1 MIRAALNGQDLET
14 AWKDLGEPTGWANIR
29 KHYRKAL
36 QDKVSSSAQDPSP
49 SASSSPARGKR
60 KAAGDAAGE
69 ASAAAAPADEAAA
82 PRRVRKVKYPF
93 RLTSSQSEKV
103 EKVSEAKW
111 LDFKAAHKLATAA
124 YAKSVKNGTQKHKP
138 HRAVDI
144 AFKYS
149 AKLDPSG
156 KQITAKALKEWHAQG
171 KPAGGSPKK
180 AGKKVLPSMIALI
193 DVVKS
198 FSKVSQLEGDS
209 KQPDELV
216 AAAQDATEGTAL
228 AKKLEGDRRGKAF
241 LKQTRQGENSLNSGK
256 GESIDQRR
264 IDSLTQANVEKNVA
278 DWKAFLLKHEFA
290 EEKLDSETG
299 ETGVYVPL
307 AKRRRIV
314 QCDETHQIM
323 TTQLEAGGS
332 RSHVYYDPSLGS
344 AARATTTNQR
354 HTTGMYAINYAKE
367 VLPPYYM
374 FDSLAKDASQQ
385 KIEAATVVGL
395 PRVKGFFGFSHK
407 VTLDAGYAVTT
418 KGGTSDGQ
426 FLEWISKSIDPAFPN
441 IAPVWKYDKKGKRDA
456 DGLYPI
462 LEGPVAIKT
471 DFGPDR
477 LVGTEEG
484 IKLRQA
490 QYARGCM
497 P

>member
-14 AWKDLGEPTGWANIR
+14 AWKDLGEPTGLANIR

-49 SASSSPARGKR
+49 SASSSLARGKR
-60 KAAGDAAGE
+60 KAAGDAAGDAAGE

-93 RLTSSQSEKV
+93 RLTSSQSGKV

-149 AKLDPSG
+149 AKLDPSV

-241 LKQTRQGENSLNSGK
+241 LKQTRQGENSPNSGK
-256 GESIDQRR
+256 GES
-264 IDSLTQANVEKNVA
+264 
-278 DWKAFLLKHEFA
+278 
-290 EEKLDSETG
+290 
-299 ETGVYVPL
+299 
-307 AKRRRIV
+307 
-314 QCDETHQIM
+314 
-323 TTQLEAGGS
+323 
-332 RSHVYYDPSLGS
+332 
-344 AARATTTNQR
+344 
-354 HTTGMYAINYAKE
+354 
-367 VLPPYYM
+367 
-374 FDSLAKDASQQ
+374 
-385 KIEAATVVGL
+385 
-395 PRVKGFFGFSHK
+395 
-407 VTLDAGYAVTT
+407 TLQGD
-418 KGGTSDGQ
+418 
-426 FLEWISKSIDPAFPN
+426 
-441 IAPVWKYDKKGKRDA
+441 
-456 DGLYPI
+456 
-462 LEGPVAIKT
+462 
-471 DFGPDR
+471 
-477 LVGTEEG
+477 
-484 IKLRQA
+484 
-490 QYARGCM
+490 
-497 P
+497 